1 MATDNI
7 AGHTAAQNT
16 LGQDGLRDGDSL
28 SPTTLTNLIQ
38 GVQGNGILRYQD
50 GAYGSTRN
58 ETNSGN
64 QPGSMVRASAST
76 LTVSGGFAVLDGA
89 LYEFGSGVGNTITLD
104 LNSGSHGSGALALSA
119 NEEVIF
125 TIYVAPSGGNNK
137 VYYEAGSPVDTTT
150 GVYPSAANQY
160 LIDYDTGATQDN
172 MKTVVLAHVRVQYV
186 ASGGGTNNL
195 NILEINDKRVFIEG
209 SADYRVPLSVGT
221 ITSGEIVDGGA
232 EGINTIAHLNAIHN
246 DNGELAVTDT
256 VNAHWVSHPR
266 YGSFAQTPPSSSDAG
281 YGQGPSRGVDRG
293 GTHAADSFYF
303 AGRNNEQTGHYSVR
317 LQGMGVDATATALTT
332 NGTWVLTAEGDSFL
346 MLSPNGG
353 VTITLNPERD
363 ASANYKFPEGHII
376 EVCND
381 GTGSIVFDNQTSPNG
396 LNATLSA
403 GHRAT
408 FIYDGSE
415 WLRCDYQSAIIAN
428 VPAIYDNSGT
438 PAFTT
443 GITQGEVLTLLGITT
458 GISNGNYL
466 IANANV
472 ADNDFL
478 KIDGTSVEGRTA
490 SEVLSDLGVE
500 AGATAD
506 QSNAEIRAAVE
517 AATDSNVFTDA
528 DHTKLNGIATGA
540 TAYTDADAIAAVEGE
555 STLTLSSGVTV
566 GTDLKISSTSNH
578 VTIQNETQDKDIIFK
593 VNDGGVETEVM
604 RISGNDGR
612 IGIGGVVGPNA
623 QLHLQSS
630 TSSQPELRLEN
641 TNIDTQEACIRFMK
655 NTASPAIGDDLGLIR
670 FEGDDSVGSNTLF
683 ALIMS
688 QMVDPT
694 NNQEAGEIFLNVKHK
709 GETNTVQGLAVSGH
723 GTGNAAVVIN
733 DGGRNDFNF
742 RVESD
747 NEQFMLFVD
756 AADDRV
762 GIGLGAP
769 KTKLTVEG
777 AITLK
782 EQANADADTAAYGQ
796 LWVKTATPNEL
807 YFTTD
812 AGNDIQLTSGT
823 SIAGGGGGGGA
834 SLAFKT
840 IAVTGQTDVVADAAD
855 DTLTLAGG
863 GATTIT
869 TNAGTDTV
877 TITSTDTAAA
887 AADAY
892 NAGLSVPL
900 PISGGGGP
908 PPGSGHYWDAIR
920 GPPTTTEE
928 AVERIA
934 AWIYDFVQVH
944 GPGLTPALNTLA

>member
-172 MKTVVLAHVRVQYV
+172 MKTIVLAHVRVQYV

-266 YGSFAQTPPSSSDAG
+266 YGSFSQSPPGASDAG
-281 YGQGPSRGVDRG
+281 YGQGPSRGADRG

-317 LQGMGVDATATALTT
+317 LQGRGVDATSTALTT
-332 NGTWVLTAEGDSFL
+332 NGTWVLTADGDSFL

-381 GTGSIVFDNQTSPNG
+381 GTGTIVFDNQTSPSG

-443 GITQGEVLTLLGITT
+443 GITQAEVLTLLGITT

-490 SEVLSDLGVE
+490 SEVFKLDGIE
-500 AGATAD
+500 AGATGD

-528 DHTKLNGIATGA
+528 DHTKLNGIAASATATAAPAIEDNSGTPAFATGITKAEVQTLLNVADGA
-540 TAYTDADAIAAVEGE
+540 TANAGTVTSVATGTGLSGGTITSTGAV
-555 STLTLSSGVTV
+555 SL
-566 GTDLKISSTSNH
+566 
-578 VTIQNETQDKDIIFK
+578 
-593 VNDGGVETEVM
+593 
-604 RISGNDGR
+604 
-612 IGIGGVVGPNA
+612 A
-623 QLHLQSS
+623 
-630 TSSQPELRLEN
+630 
-641 TNIDTQEACIRFMK
+641 
-655 NTASPAIGDDLGLIR
+655 NTAVTA
-670 FEGDDSVGSNTLF
+670 GSY
-683 ALIMS
+683 
-688 QMVDPT
+688 T
-694 NNQEAGEIFLNVKHK
+694 NADI
-709 GETNTVQGLAVSGH
+709 T
-723 GTGNAAVVIN
+723 
-733 DGGRNDFNF
+733 
-742 RVESD
+742 
-747 NEQFMLFVD
+747 VD
-756 AADDRV
+756 AQ
-762 GIGLGAP
+762 GKI
-769 KTKLTVEG
+769 
-777 AITLK
+777 
-782 EQANADADTAAYGQ
+782 TAAANG
-796 LWVKTATPNEL
+796 
-807 YFTTD
+807 
-812 AGNDIQLTSGT
+812 S
-823 SIAGGGGGGGA
+823 GGGGGA

-840 IAVTGQTDVVADAAD
+840 IAVAGQSNVVADAAD
-855 DTLTLAGG
+855 DTLTLVAGSNV
-863 GATTIT
+863 TIT
-869 TNAGTDTV
+869 TNAGSDSITIASADTDT
-877 TITSTDTAAA
+877 TDA
-887 AADAY
+887 AADVYVPGVSPALSGPVAAL
-892 NAGLSVPL
+892 AGAAFAA
-900 PISGGGGP
+900 P
-908 PPGSGHYWDAIR
+908 PPGTTAEAID
-920 GPPTTTEE
+920 
-928 AVERIA
+928 RIA
-934 AWIYDFVQVH
+934 AALADPAFTF
-944 GPGLTPALNTLA
+944 GTPIPL

>member
-209 SADYRVPLSVGT
+209 SADYRVPLSVGS
-221 ITSGEIVDGGA
+221 ISSGEISDGGA

-317 LQGMGVDATATALTT
+317 LHGRGVDATSTGLTT

-381 GTGSIVFDNQTSPNG
+381 GTGSIVFDNQTSPSG

-443 GITQGEVLTLLGITT
+443 GITQAEVLTL
-458 GISNGNYL
+458 
-466 IANANV
+466 
-472 ADNDFL
+472 
-478 KIDGTSVEGRTA
+478 
-490 SEVLSDLGVE
+490 LGVE

-528 DHTKLNGIATGA
+528 DHTKLNGIAASATATAAPAIEDNSGTPAFATGITKAEVQTLLNVADGA
-540 TAYTDADAIAAVEGE
+540 TANAGTVTSVATGTGLSGGTITSTGTVSLANTAVTAGSYTNADITVDA
-555 STLTLSSGVTV
+555 
-566 GTDLKISSTSNH
+566 
-578 VTIQNETQDKDIIFK
+578 Q
-593 VNDGGVETEVM
+593 
-604 RISGNDGR
+604 GR
-612 IGIGGVVGPNA
+612 I
-623 QLHLQSS
+623 
-630 TSSQPELRLEN
+630 
-641 TNIDTQEACIRFMK
+641 
-655 NTASPAIGDDLGLIR
+655 
-670 FEGDDSVGSNTLF
+670 
-683 ALIMS
+683 
-688 QMVDPT
+688 
-694 NNQEAGEIFLNVKHK
+694 
-709 GETNTVQGLAVSGH
+709 
-723 GTGNAAVVIN
+723 
-733 DGGRNDFNF
+733 
-742 RVESD
+742 
-747 NEQFMLFVD
+747 
-756 AADDRV
+756 
-762 GIGLGAP
+762 
-769 KTKLTVEG
+769 
-777 AITLK
+777 
-782 EQANADADTAAYGQ
+782 TAAANG
-796 LWVKTATPNEL
+796 
-807 YFTTD
+807 
-812 AGNDIQLTSGT
+812 S
-823 SIAGGGGGGGA
+823 GGGGGA

-840 IAVTGQTDVVADAAD
+840 IAVAGQSNVVADAAD
-855 DTLTLAGG
+855 DTLTLVAGSNV
-863 GATTIT
+863 TIT
-869 TNAGTDTV
+869 TNAGSDSITIASADTDT
-877 TITSTDTAAA
+877 TDA
-887 AADAY
+887 AADVYIPGVSPALSGPVAAL
-892 NAGLSVPL
+892 AGAAFAA
-900 PISGGGGP
+900 P
-908 PPGSGHYWDAIR
+908 PPGTTAEAID
-920 GPPTTTEE
+920 
-928 AVERIA
+928 RIA
-934 AWIYDFVQVH
+934 AALADPAFTF
-944 GPGLTPALNTLA
+944 GTPIPL